1 MKKFVCAL
9 MAGLMVLGGSGCAGG
24 IGGEKGA
31 DGWKP
36 RLALQLYSFRDRSF
50 TEAVVAAKRL
60 GFQYVEA
67 YPGQK
72 LGGSF
77 AGDMSFKLPVAQR
90 EEIKRFLNEQGVKLV
105 SFGVVGAGSE
115 REWTQLFQFAQ
126 DMGIEIV
133 QVEAGKSP
141 EVLDMLNVMAFRHTV
156 KVALHNHAQAAG
168 YPSAMATQLQGRPNL
183 GAGPDTGHWVCAG
196 INPRAGIKELEGTCF
211 TLHLVDI
218 DKFGKDGRV
227 VPYGKGVADLKGV
240 LAELRKQGFE
250 GTVTCEYEYMSPK
263 LEEEIGECVRW
274 YNGVLP

>member
-1 MKKFVCAL
+1 MKRFVCLSMMAL
-9 MAGLMVLGGSGCAGG
+9 MFFGGSGCVGW
-24 IGGEKGA
+24 IGGKEEA
-31 DGWKP
+31 NPWKP
-36 RLALQLYSFRDRSF
+36 RLALQLYSLRDRSF
-50 TEAVVAAKRL
+50 TEAVATAKKL
-60 GFQYVEA
+60 GFHYVEA
-67 YPGQK
+67 YPGQR
-72 LGGSF
+72 LGGTF
-77 AGDMSFKLPVAQR
+77 AGDMSFKMPVAQR
-90 EEIKRFLNEQGVKLV
+90 EEIKRFLKEQGIKLV
-105 SFGVVGAGSE
+105 SFGVVGAGDE

-211 TLHLVDI
+211 TLHLVDM